1 MTDVFT
7 PAKRSE
13 VMSRI
18 RGMGNKETEVALAK
32 LMRRNGIKGWRRRQS
47 LFGKPD
53 FLFRAARLAIFVD
66 GCFWHGCL
74 KHSKVPRNN
83 RPFWLKKLEGNK
95 KRDRMVNRVLR
106 SQGWRVLRIWEH
118 ELSLKNQHRC
128 IAKIRRA
135 LMAGGQSTLS

>member
-1 MTDVFT
+1 
-7 PAKRSE
+7 
-13 VMSRI
+13 
-18 RGMGNKETEVALAK
+18 MGNKETEVALAK

>member
-18 RGMGNKETEVALAK
+18 RGVGNKETEVALVN
-32 LMRRNGIKGWRRRQS
+32 LMRRNGIKGWRRRQA

-53 FLFRAARLAIFVD
+53 FIFRAARLAIFVD
-66 GCFWHGCL
+66 GCFWHGCS

-95 KRDRMVNRVLR
+95 KRDRTVNRVLR
-106 SQGWRVLRIWEH
+106 SLGWRVLRIWEH
-118 ELSLKNQHRC
+118 ELTQKCEHRC
-128 IAKIRRA
+128 VARIRRA
-135 LMAGGQSTLS
+135 LAARVSSILP